1 MKWRLVLMAEWG
13 RKEIDRAN
21 NGDENCWVFRD
32 LIKNFESFG
41 LSSSLVYLKVHY
53 GGWFN

>member
-1 MKWRLVLMAEWG
+1 MAEWG

-21 NGDENCWVFRD
+21 NGDENWWVFRD

-41 LSSSLVYLKVHY
+41 KSSSLVYLKVHC
-53 GGWFN
+53 GAWFN